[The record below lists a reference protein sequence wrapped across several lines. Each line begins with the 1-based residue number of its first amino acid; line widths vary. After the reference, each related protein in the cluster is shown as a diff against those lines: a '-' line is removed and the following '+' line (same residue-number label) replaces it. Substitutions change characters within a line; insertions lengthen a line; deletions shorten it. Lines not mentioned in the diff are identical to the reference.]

1 MAGDRSRTSIPWIVA
16 GILFLVAL
24 TLGVL
29 WNKEATRAT
38 DLTTEVTKLTEALAA
53 KTAEAEKLHA
63 DTQTLQAR
71 TEQLGQTVAAETQEV
86 QAKEALLNTPEVPVT
101 VSYRQAFAGPGLVA
115 VFRNTSLKTLSVLAT
130 FFNPTTGQQRSS
142 QLTITPQ
149 GVAEIGHAE
158 GWAFASGDKITLK
171 GADYREVSA
180 QVP

>member
-1 MAGDRSRTSIPWIVA
+1 MADDRSRTSIPWIVA

-53 KTAEAEKLHA
+53 
-63 DTQTLQAR
+63 
-71 TEQLGQTVAAETQEV
+71 ETQEV

-115 VFRNTSLKTLSVLAT
+115 VFRNNSLKTLSVLAT

-149 GVAEIGHAE
+149 GVAEVGHAE

-171 GADYREVSA
+171 SADYREVSA